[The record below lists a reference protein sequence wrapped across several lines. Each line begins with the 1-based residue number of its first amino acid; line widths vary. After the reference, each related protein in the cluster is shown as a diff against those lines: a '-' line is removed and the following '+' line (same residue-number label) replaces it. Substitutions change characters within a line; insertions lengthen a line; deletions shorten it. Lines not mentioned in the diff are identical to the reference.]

1 MRPIPLTGL
10 AVHLRKLRRRIHVRP
25 DGYLYGTTG
34 DARTPDLAQDRTP
47 LNGKG
52 EAGSDKVFQIG
63 LR

>member
-1 MRPIPLTGL
+1 M